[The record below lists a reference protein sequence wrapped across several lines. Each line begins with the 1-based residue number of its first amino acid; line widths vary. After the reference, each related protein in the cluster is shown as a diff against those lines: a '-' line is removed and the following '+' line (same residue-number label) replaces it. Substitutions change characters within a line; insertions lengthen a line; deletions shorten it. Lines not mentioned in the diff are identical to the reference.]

1 MLEIKDLHATI
12 NGKEI
17 LKWNQSDCKVW
28 RGTRYHGTEWFW

>member
-17 LKWNQSDCKVW
+17 LNQSDCKVW